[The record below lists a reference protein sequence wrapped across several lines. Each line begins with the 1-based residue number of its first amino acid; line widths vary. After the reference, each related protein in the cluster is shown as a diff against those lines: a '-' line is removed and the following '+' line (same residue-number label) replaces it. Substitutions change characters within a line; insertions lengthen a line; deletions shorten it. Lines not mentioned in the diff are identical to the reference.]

1 MNVVSVMAHQD
12 DEMQCLGTLLKCR
25 RRGDRIAFVTVTD
38 GSKGF
43 VQQPDIAREQAAAI
57 RQEEMAALAGELE
70 AQYLNLAEPDEFLY
84 DTPAVRLALIEALRR
99 TRADLVFTHF
109 EADYNLD
116 HTTVAAVVRHCAM
129 HACLPVLPTQSA
141 PLPTHPAIFMVAP
154 HGPFE
159 FAPSHFVDVTDLE
172 DAKVAL
178 LERHQSQETAMQQ
191 ALGAGF
197 GRLCRRTDAYWG
209 QQTGCEYAE
218 AFAPMRGRGAIK
230 PFSVLP

>member
-25 RRGDRIAFVTVTD
+25 QRGDRIAFVTVTD

-43 VQQPDIAREQAAAI
+43 VHQPDIAREPAAAI
-57 RQEEMAALAGELE
+57 RHAEMAALAAQLD

-99 TRADLVFTHF
+99 TGAELVFTHY

-129 HACLPVLPTQSA
+129 HACLPVLPTDSP
-141 PLPTHPAIFMVAP
+141 PLAAHPAIFMVGP

-159 FAPSHFVDVTDLE
+159 FSASHFVDISPYE
-172 DAKVAL
+172 DQKVAL
-178 LERHQSQETAMQQ
+178 LERHQSQQIAMQQ
-191 ALGAGF
+191 AVGAGF